1 MSRLI
6 TRVVP
11 PDTDAVVR
19 VRGPLRTTHPWAWW
33 VWALG
38 AGITAS
44 LILNPLVLA
53 LIVVSLVAVVLA
65 RRGDGIWARS
75 LKFYLL
81 LAGFIVGGRVLV
93 RLVIGGTAS
102 GTVLFRLPEA
112 QLPVWAAGIRLGGP
126 VTGEELMWAAT
137 DAARLATILLC
148 IGAANSLANPRT
160 ALKSVPAALHDISV
174 AVVITLTVLPQLI
187 ASAHRVR
194 RGRRLRGNSTRGLR
208 GLGATLVPVVEDA
221 VEGSIT
227 LASSMEARGY
237 GRTRD
242 QQKVPLFTTIAL
254 FVALVSILLGAFVV
268 LGMAASPETVFGLAP
283 EHWLALG
290 LLGLGALLGTVGM
303 RSAGQR
309 LSVTRYRPAP
319 WGLPENIV
327 SACGVSAVG
336 VGLWLTSPLGYP
348 DVLNPP
354 PFPLTW
360 PALPLPALLI
370 PFLLVLPAVL
380 TPAPRQQETLHDPL
394 R

>member
-1 MSRLI
+1 MARLI
-6 TRVVP
+6 TRVAP

-19 VRGPLRTTHPWAWW
+19 VRAPLRTTHPWAWW
-33 VWALG
+33 VWALA

-53 LIVVSLVAVVLA
+53 LIVASLVAVVLA

-81 LAGFIVGGRVLV
+81 LAGIIVVGRVLL
-93 RLVIGGTAS
+93 RLIIGGTAN

-112 QLPVWAAGIRLGGP
+112 QLPTWAAGIRLGGP
-126 VTGEELMWAAT
+126 VTAEELVWAAT

-148 IGAANSLANPRT
+148 VGAANSLANPRT

-194 RGRRLRGNSTRGLR
+194 RGRRLRGNATRGLR
-208 GLGATLVPVVEDA
+208 GLGATLIPVVEDA
-221 VEGSIT
+221 VEGSMT

-237 GRTRD
+237 GRTRG
-242 QQKVPLFTTIAL
+242 QQKVPLSTTIAL

-268 LGMAASPETVFGLAP
+268 LGMAASPETVLGLAP
-283 EHWLALG
+283 QHWLALG
-290 LLGLGALLGTVGM
+290 LLGLGVVLGGLGM

-319 WGLPENIV
+319 WGLPENLV
-327 SACGVSAVG
+327 AACGVSSVA

-370 PFLLVLPAVL
+370 PLLLVLPAVL
-380 TPAPRQQETLHDPL
+380 TPRPQTSGGLS
-394 R
+394 